1 MQQSEFHN
9 QDDPWVPFLGH
20 GNFIF
25 PLLRHRKT

>member
-1 MQQSEFHN
+1 MQQPEYHN

-25 PLLRHRKT
+25 PLVKT